1 MNSRPEWGW
10 IALLFA
16 ARLRRAAYPAA
27 RFSMAEFES
36 SQGGV
41 SHIATRAQV
50 LRIARYCE
58 MQSHAATLH
67 GVVGIGHD
75 STRATATL
83 DCLDLSAAEA
93 GHLLGVH
100 R

>member
-58 MQSHAATLH
+58 MQSHPAMGTDDAGQQRLDDLFAKQQVGTQGAQARRIDGVAT
-67 GVVGIGHD
+67 
-75 STRATATL
+75 
-83 DCLDLSAAEA
+83 
-93 GHLLGVH
+93 
-100 R
+100 

>member
-1 MNSRPEWGW
+1 
-10 IALLFA
+10 
-16 ARLRRAAYPAA
+16 
-27 RFSMAEFES
+27 MAEFES

-67 GVVGIGHD
+67 GVVGRSVVYVKTVCTDKSMSCSRSAISWD
-75 STRATATL
+75 CAATL
-83 DCLDLSAAEA
+83 AC
-93 GHLLGVH
+93 
-100 R
+100 